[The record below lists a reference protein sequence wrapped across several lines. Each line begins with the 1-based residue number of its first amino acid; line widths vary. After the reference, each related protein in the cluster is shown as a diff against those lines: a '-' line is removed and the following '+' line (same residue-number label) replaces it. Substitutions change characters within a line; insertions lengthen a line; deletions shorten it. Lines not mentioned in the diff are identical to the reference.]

1 MSKTVDP
8 ATTHRWVG
16 AATIPLTP
24 QQAKTA
30 DLRGSFIVKADSRI
44 TVVEAYCAACRR
56 PYDDCADA
64 PCVAVDSRTNE
75 HLRGGPIGERKKR
88 RHRGCDDPVE
98 AGTLDA
104 AAGYGPGS

>member
-1 MSKTVDP
+1 MTKPVDP

-44 TVVEAYCAACRR
+44 QVVEAYCGACRR
-56 PYDDCADA
+56 PYDDCATECCTA
-64 PCVAVDSRTNE
+64 RDSRTNE

-88 RHRGCDDPVE
+88 NRGNGVCE
-98 AGTLDA
+98 AGTLEQLPDYGA
-104 AAGYGPGS
+104 AS